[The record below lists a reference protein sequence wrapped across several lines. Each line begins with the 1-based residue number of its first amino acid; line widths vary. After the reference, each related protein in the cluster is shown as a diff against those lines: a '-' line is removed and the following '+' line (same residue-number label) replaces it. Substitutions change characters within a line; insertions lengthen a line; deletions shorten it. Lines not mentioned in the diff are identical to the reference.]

1 MVGANA
7 LLSPATG
14 RFNRGPVLPSTA
26 KLERDVLK
34 TFASAACVRLLLST
48 GAAAQTFDAAVELP
62 SSVAN

>member
-34 TFASAACVRLLLST
+34 TFASCVRLLLST